1 MPRAQREAAGWYDST
16 MQNVGYRRGTRRRVT
31 RRHLLLG
38 GALYATGVGSVL
50 AARALHDQPAP
61 PAPSPTPT
69 AGVLSDSTPPPAS
82 FPGVMQ
88 AASPAATPD
97 VARGAANIS
106 LERASVR
113 QLRQALDA
121 RQISAVELVQAC
133 LDRIATLDQGETGLH
148 AVIEINSRAFDA
160 AAVRDR
166 DLARGNHRGPLHGI
180 PVLVKDVFATVDGMA
195 NTAGSLAL
203 LTNAITRE
211 AFVITRLRQAGAIIL
226 GKTNLTEWS
235 NFQGAGQTSGWSP
248 RGGQTRNPYQ
258 LDYTPW
264 GSSSGSAVAV
274 AAGYAPL
281 AVGVET
287 DGSIVCPASATAT
300 VGLKP
305 TVGLVSRSGVIPIS
319 FSMDSPG
326 PIARTVEDAA
336 YLLSAIAGFDP
347 HDPAYG
353 DLAWLFPAARFS
365 AFPVPEPG
373 TSDYTQFLDPD
384 GLRGARIGVARNVF
398 YDDAASVLVEDVLPV
413 LEKAGATIVDPAEIP
428 TAGALAN
435 GITEWSE
442 TVVEFPHALEQYLLE
457 FTEGPLQSLADI
469 VTWNETHAGEALPR
483 YGQENFYAALESG
496 SIWDQAYQE
505 TVAYNHEM
513 ARDAGLDAVLDELEL
528 DALIAP
534 TTGAPRPIAEG
545 DEAFPGS
552 CAQVSSLAGYPIVS
566 VPVGYVDGLPVG
578 MSFMGRAFSEPV
590 LLRLAYAFEHIYPVR
605 QFPEFRLGTLG

>member
-1 MPRAQREAAGWYDST
+1 
-16 MQNVGYRRGTRRRVT
+16 MQNVGYRRENRQRLT

-38 GALYATGVGSVL
+38 GALFATGVGSVL
-50 AARALHDQPAP
+50 AARALHDQPASM
-61 PAPSPTPT
+61 APSPA
-69 AGVLSDSTPPPAS
+69 AGAAPASPPPTMSVLEGSQA
-82 FPGVMQ
+82 
-88 AASPAATPD
+88 AASPASTPE
-97 VARGAANIS
+97 VARGAAGIS

-113 QLRQALDA
+113 ELRQALDA

-133 LDRIATLDQGETGLH
+133 LDRIAMLDHGETGLH
-148 AVIEINSRAFDA
+148 AVIEVNPRALDA

-166 DLARGNHRGPLHGI
+166 DLVRGNHRGSLHGI

-203 LTNAITRE
+203 LANAITRE

-235 NFQGAGQTSGWSP
+235 NFQGAGQMSGWSP

-258 LDYTPW
+258 LDHTPW

-305 TVGLVSRSGVIPIS
+305 TVGLVSRSGVIPVS

-326 PIARTVEDAA
+326 PMARTVEDAA

-353 DLAWLFPAARFS
+353 DLAWRFPASRFS
-365 AFPVPEPG
+365 AFPVPEPA
-373 TSDYTQFLDPD
+373 TLDYTQFLDPD

-413 LEKAGATIVDPAEIP
+413 LEQAGATIVDPAEIP
-428 TAGALAN
+428 TAGELAS
-435 GITEWSE
+435 GLTEWSE
-442 TVVEFPHALEQYLLE
+442 TAVEFPYALEQYLLE
-457 FTEGPLQSLADI
+457 FTTGPLQSLADI
-469 VTWNETHAGEALPR
+469 VTWNEEHAGEALPR
-483 YGQENFYAALESG
+483 YGQETFYAALESG

-513 ARDAGLDAVLDELEL
+513 ARDAGLDAVLDEFEL

-534 TTGAPRPIAEG
+534 TTGAPRPLAEG
-545 DEAFPGS
+545 DDAFPGS
-552 CAQVSSLAGYPIVS
+552 CAQVSSLAGYPIIS

-590 LLRLAYAFEHIYPVR
+590 LLRLAYAFEQIYPVR
-605 QFPEFRLGTLG
+605 QFPEFRLVTLG

>member
-1 MPRAQREAAGWYDST
+1 MT
-16 MQNVGYRRGTRRRVT
+16 
-31 RRHLLLG
+31 
-38 GALYATGVGSVL
+38 
-50 AARALHDQPAP
+50 
-61 PAPSPTPT
+61 
-69 AGVLSDSTPPPAS
+69 
-82 FPGVMQ
+82 Q
-88 AASPAATPD
+88 AASPASTPE
-97 VARGAANIS
+97 VARGAASIS
-106 LERASVR
+106 LELASVR
-113 QLRQALDA
+113 DLRQALDA

-133 LDRIATLDQGETGLH
+133 LARIATLDPGETGLH
-148 AVIEINSRAFDA
+148 AVIEINPRALDA

-203 LTNAITRE
+203 LTNAISRE

-258 LDYTPW
+258 LDHTPW

-274 AAGYAPL
+274 AAGYVPL

-287 DGSIVCPASATAT
+287 DGSIVCPASATST

-326 PIARTVEDAA
+326 PMARTVEDAA

-365 AFPVPEPG
+365 SFPVPDPG
-373 TSDYTQFLDPD
+373 TLDYTQFLDPD

-398 YDDAASVLVEDVLPV
+398 YDDAASVLVEEMLPV
-413 LEKAGATIVDPAEIP
+413 LEQAGATIVDPAEIP
-428 TAGALAN
+428 TAGELAS
-435 GITEWSE
+435 GLTEWTE

-457 FTEGPLQSLADI
+457 FTNGPLQSLADI
-469 VTWNETHAGEALPR
+469 VTWNEAHAGEALPR

-505 TVAYNHEM
+505 TVAYNQEM
-513 ARDAGLDAVLDELEL
+513 ARDAGLDAVLDEFEL

-545 DEAFPGS
+545 DDAFPGS
-552 CAQVSSLAGYPIVS
+552 CAQVSSLAGYPIIS

-590 LLRLAYAFEHIYPVR
+590 LLRLAYAFEQIYPVR